1 MPCNY
6 EIKVDAQADDSF
18 VTKKRHTLTR
28 KRYKKIIGS
37 VTDRR
42 ERLLYVN

>member
-18 VTKKRHTLTR
+18 VTKNDTLSR
-28 KRYKKIIGS
+28 ENAIKK
-37 VTDRR
+37 
-42 ERLLYVN
+42 LLDL